1 MKKINAYTNL
11 YLYSFKKANEIRY
24 GRIAPFIRLI
34 MYPSDASHP
43 VRAFKKSSLYW
54 VSSSS
59 VAPRRDSIS
68 GILGAVM
75 NTMNTT
81 RMNRQKTQKMKDAK
95 SSFNL
100 GNGSFKLSGKYNAS
114 VYPMKD
120 KIVMLIIA
128 VANTV

>member
-1 MKKINAYTNL
+1 
-11 YLYSFKKANEIRY
+11 
-24 GRIAPFIRLI
+24 
-34 MYPSDASHP
+34 
-43 VRAFKKSSLYW
+43 
-54 VSSSS
+54 

-81 RMNRQKTQKMKDAK
+81 KMKRQKTQKMNDAK